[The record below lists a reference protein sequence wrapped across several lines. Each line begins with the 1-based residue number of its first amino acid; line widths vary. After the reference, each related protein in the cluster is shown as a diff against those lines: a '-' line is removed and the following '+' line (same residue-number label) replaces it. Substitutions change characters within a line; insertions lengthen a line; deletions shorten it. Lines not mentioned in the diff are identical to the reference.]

1 MRASARVRVRTS
13 VVTIEPLTPARRREM
28 TRRHLLDAAALVFA
42 RDGFHGASLDDVAAT
57 AGFTKGAVYSNFKS
71 KDDLFLAL
79 LDQRAAREYAL
90 MSDALERGPD
100 DSSRFDEASERV
112 QIGSAFWD
120 ESWMTLY
127 LEFILYALRNPEA
140 REKLVAQVEREFA
153 LEQNLI
159 KHEYDVVGVPPPF
172 PVRALAVV
180 TSSMFLGLQL
190 KRLITPDAVDQSTI
204 DTSLEMLLIA
214 MEAAEPAAE

>member
-1 MRASARVRVRTS
+1 MDF
-13 VVTIEPLTPARRREM
+13 EPLTPDRRREM
-28 TRRHLLDAAALVFA
+28 TRQHLLDAAAIVFA
-42 RDGFHGASLDDVAAT
+42 RDGFHGATIDKIAAR
-57 AGFTKGAVYSNFKS
+57 AGFTKGAVYSNFKN

-79 LDQRAAREYAL
+79 LDQRAAREYAV
-90 MSDALERGPD
+90 MSAALERGPD
-100 DSSRFDEASERV
+100 DTSTRFNEAAERV

-120 ESWMTLY
+120 ESWTTLY

-159 KHEYDVVGVPPPF
+159 EHEYDVVGVPPPF

-190 KRLITPDAVDQSTI
+190 KRLITPNAVDQSTI

-214 MEAAEPAAE
+214 MEGVEPPAE